1 MSKPTKYTGSSLGLP
16 RRGKG
21 SLATWNQ
28 RIGALI
34 IDWAASMVVAVAI
47 FGWGVMN
54 ESGWRSFMIMAV
66 FFVQSC
72 LLSVLTG
79 ATFGQLLAGI
89 GVMRI
94 DGGALGWWR
103 PILRT
108 VMKCVVIPVVVVG
121 AERRHLADM
130 VLGTAVVRRRD

>member
-1 MSKPTKYTGSSLGLP
+1 M
-16 RRGKG
+16 
-21 SLATWNQ
+21 ATWNQ